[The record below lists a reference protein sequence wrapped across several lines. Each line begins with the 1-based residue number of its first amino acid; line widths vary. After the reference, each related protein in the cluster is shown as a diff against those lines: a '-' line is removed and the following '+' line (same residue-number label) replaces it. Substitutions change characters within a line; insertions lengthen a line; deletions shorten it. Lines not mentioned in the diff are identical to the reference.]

1 MLASYRHCY
10 RVWLRAVF
18 PKSGDSEAS
27 KEMQR
32 RSSHNLDR
40 ARKKLEEQLGCK
52 EACKLMCTIHKEE
65 KFLYRL

>member
-1 MLASYRHCY
+1 MSASYRHCY
-10 RVWLRAVF
+10 RVWLSAVF

-32 RSSHNLDR
+32 KSFKLLNR

-52 EACKLMCTIHKEE
+52 EARKLMCTIHKEE
-65 KFLYRL
+65 KFLYR

>member
-27 KEMQR
+27 KEVR
-32 RSSHNLDR
+32 RKSFNNLNR
-40 ARKKLEEQLGCK
+40 ARKKLEEQLGRI
-52 EACKLMCTIHKEE
+52 EARKLMCIIHKEE
-65 KFLYRL
+65 KALYR

>member
-32 RSSHNLDR
+32 KSFNNLNK
-40 ARKKLEEQLGCK
+40 ARKKLEAQLGCK
-52 EACKLMCTIHKEE
+52 EARKLMCTIHKEE
-65 KFLYRL
+65 KFLYR